1 MGFERNYQIRIPSK
15 QANNIN
21 NSMDSV
27 NLIQYYLLWWLAF
40 GSVAKWLQL
49 FFFTCPSEKARSTGG
64 GKKKRHGVDSIKN
77 LEERITPILFIL
89 VR

>member
-1 MGFERNYQIRIPSK
+1 MGFERNYQIGIPSK

-27 NLIQYYLLWWLAF
+27 NLIQYYLLWRLAF

-49 FFFTCPSEKARSTGG
+49 FFSPGEARGFA
-64 GKKKRHGVDSIKN
+64 KMRQKKRHGG
-77 LEERITPILFIL
+77 R
-89 VR
+89 